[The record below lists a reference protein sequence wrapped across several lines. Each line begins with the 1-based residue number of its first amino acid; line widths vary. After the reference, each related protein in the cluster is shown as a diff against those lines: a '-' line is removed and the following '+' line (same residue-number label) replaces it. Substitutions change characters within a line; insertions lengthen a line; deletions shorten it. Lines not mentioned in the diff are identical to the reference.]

1 MKKNYIC
8 INSDYIE
15 SVSVSLNSISNSTI
29 EGGIDFFSSS
39 SNVRNSKLM
48 NSSSNKVFSQSKVL
62 GNVLEKGKIMLL
74 KSLNEMIN
82 TEMYLNSIAE
92 SIVVPKNFSINSSS
106 FSSEVD
112 SVNLIKND
120 GVSVSGGNANLNDL
134 EFNSVVNYNKKLK
147 DIVNDYEMENEKIV
161 FSFDKKD
168 NLENISNDSLVNDID
183 MKDRINLK
191 EVNLSNVN
199 YNSLI
204 NNSFVEVEVSDD
216 EIESKS

>member
-120 GVSVSGGNANLNDL
+120 GVSVSGGNTNLNDL

-168 NLENISNDSLVNDID
+168 NLENISNDSLINDID

>member
-120 GVSVSGGNANLNDL
+120 GVSVSGGNTNLNDL